1 MTSKRLAVLDFSE
14 GFMYAPSVLLIP
26 MPQSTVNMA
35 AVVKPFQLA
44 VKKIACF
51 EEILLCYLFKLK
63 LINLKK
69 FLLNMI
75 LNDIEYRFGLDC

>member
-44 VKKIACF
+44 VKKNCLFFRA
-51 EEILLCYLFKLK
+51 LLCY
-63 LINLKK
+63 
-69 FLLNMI
+69 
-75 LNDIEYRFGLDC
+75 